1 VDTTPKFYFSL
12 RSPYS
17 WLALHDLKQAHVPD
31 LRWHPFWEP
40 DEQSTAMLT
49 EVGETF
55 PYTPMSRAKHLYVL
69 QDVAR
74 LATARDL
81 RITWPVDIA
90 PVWEVPHLGYLVA
103 ERDGLGAEYVELV
116 CQARWQQ
123 GRDIC
128 DRATVAQIAAEL
140 GLDPVE
146 VASAADSAELR
157 RAGLTELVRVCRE
170 QVFGVPYFRRGRQ
183 RYWGLDRLPD
193 FLAAVETEQQLT
205 PAGVATARF
214 DEGHAGG
221 CG

>member
-1 VDTTPKFYFSL
+1 MDATPRFYFSL

-17 WLALHDLKQAHVPD
+17 WLACHDLRSSAPGE

-40 DEQSTAMLT
+40 DERSGRMLT
-49 EVGETF
+49 EAGEKF

-74 LATARDL
+74 LAAARGL
-81 RITWPVDIA
+81 AITWPVDVA

-103 ERDGLGAEYVELV
+103 ERDGLGIDYVELV
-116 CQARWQQ
+116 GRARWQRGQ
-123 GRDIC
+123 DIC
-128 DRATVAQIAAEL
+128 DRSTIAAIAAEL

-146 VASAADSAELR
+146 VAGAADDPDLR
-157 RAGLTELVRVCRE
+157 RAGLAELVRVCRDG
-170 QVFGVPYFRRGRQ
+170 VFGVPYFRRGRH

-193 FLAAVETEQQLT
+193 FLAGFPERLA
-205 PAGVATARF
+205 PAGAISPARF